1 MSSKMT
7 RDSQGD
13 WKYENREA
21 LGYGLEVEWARNR
34 KKEIVLNI
42 GGNRCW
48 IREED
53 LEEIIDVMREALQKP
68 CTTCG
73 GSGKENVK

>member
-13 WKYENREA
+13 WKYRNSDS
-21 LGYGLEVEWARNR
+21 LGYSLEVEWARNR
-34 KKEIVLNI
+34 KKEIVLAI

-48 IREED
+48 VSEED
-53 LEEIIDVMREALQKP
+53 LDDVFEAMRDALNKP
-68 CTTCG
+68 CLHCG